1 MNTTASASSGPI
13 GETSAR
19 RDPTSVRRN
28 PANARPNPTNARRD
42 PVNTRAR
49 LLEAAI
55 DEFSNQ
61 GYSGARTERIAR
73 HAGTNIRMLY
83 HYFGGK
89 DALYVAVLEAVIAD
103 LRHDELQLDTDVVE
117 PLAGLLQIA
126 DFVDRHFATHP
137 RLRKLL
143 AFENLNE
150 ARHLAR
156 SNRIPEMSSPL
167 IALIGRLLARGT
179 AAGAIRPGIEA
190 LHLYVAMVSLSYY
203 GRAHAYTL
211 SRIFDEDLLAPSWQQ
226 AHQQLTRQMVA
237 AFLTKASD

>member
-1 MNTTASASSGPI
+1 MSTTAPARREPAGD
-13 GETSAR
+13 TVAR
-19 RDPTSVRRN
+19 RD
-28 PANARPNPTNARRD
+28 AAH
-42 PVNTRAR
+42 TRAR

-61 GYSGARTERIAR
+61 GYSGARTQRIAR
-73 HAGTNIRMLY
+73 RAGTNIRMLY
-83 HYFGGK
+83 HYFGSK
-89 DALYVAVLEAVIAD
+89 DELYVAVLEAVMAD
-103 LRHDELQLDTDVVE
+103 LRHDELQLDADAVE
-117 PLAGLLQIA
+117 PLAGLLHIA
-126 DFVDRHFATHP
+126 DFVDHHFATHP

-167 IALIGRLLARGT
+167 LALIRRLLARGA
-179 AAGAIRPGIEA
+179 AAGATRPGIEA

-211 SRIFDEDLLAPSWQQ
+211 SRIFNKDLQAASWQK
-226 AHQQLTRQMVA
+226 AHQKLTRQMVA
-237 AFLTKASD
+237 AFLVHGPDGAPTR